1 MENRIKMARLEK
13 GWSQAELAR
22 RMFITQSSV
31 AEWESGR
38 KAPHTKNLAR
48 LAMLLGV
55 SVEWLATGRGE
66 KHLSTTYGAQEASAD
81 WMLPDERRL
90 LDFFGNLKPHQR
102 STLLGFLESLGV

>member
-1 MENRIKMARLEK
+1 MENRIKKARLEK

-48 LAMLLGV
+48 LAMLLGI

-66 KHLSTTYGAQEASAD
+66 KHPSSSGTQETSTD

-102 STLLGFLESLGV
+102 STLLGFLESLGS